1 MTGISDATQ
10 PVVVFRGAPVP
21 ISVAHSRLIHISLL
35 VPRWEADQALTDPDE
50 SPRQALFA
58 AAMQII
64 SDRTLLPFRFGPAK
78 LPLDDA
84 GSDALE
90 LPSSKL
96 DAALAWL

>member
-21 ISVAHSRLIHISLL
+21 ISSL
-35 VPRWEADQALTDPDE
+35 T
-50 SPRQALFA
+50 QALFA